1 MHFVDKII
9 PTLKKLIL
17 GLSDVTV
24 KLNNLSLKLVILTTI
39 LITHATYNQTFAKDK
54 LPADGFV
61 IALMGQYKALSS
73 ELQNNQ
79 FKRPLVL
86 KSNESS
92 DSLKGE
98 IYAVLDYPFAEVNNA
113 INNPDHWCDALILHI
128 NVKYCR
134 AVSSNTGAV
143 LNMNLGKKYDQLLA
157 ETYKAK
163 FNYESITAAANYFSV
178 ELKAADGP
186 LGTKDYR
193 IWVEA
198 TPVNNNQTFLHFTY
212 AYSFGLTG
220 RLAMR
225 GYLATIGKDKIGFS
239 IEPNQANGSQNY
251 IQGVRSVV
259 ERNTMRYYL
268 AIDAYLAAL
277 KESPENQQEAR
288 FEYWFDSTEQFAK
301 QLHEVEK
308 NEYLT
313 MKRKEAERQRIK

>member
-1 MHFVDKII
+1 MDFLNKTLPKLNKLVLSLINV
-9 PTLKKLIL
+9 TLKLHHLTFKVIILSSVLIM
-17 GLSDVTV
+17 
-24 KLNNLSLKLVILTTI
+24 
-39 LITHATYNQTFAKDK
+39 HAVYNQAFAKEK
-54 LPADGFV
+54 LAADGFV
-61 IALMGQYKALSS
+61 IALMGQYKALGS

-86 KSNESS
+86 KSNESP

-98 IYAVLDYPFAEVNNA
+98 IYAVLDYPFAEVDNA

-134 AVSSNTGAV
+134 AVTSNTGTV

-163 FNYESITAAANYFSV
+163 FNYESITAASNYFSV
-178 ELKAADGP
+178 EMKAADGP

-198 TPVNNNQTFLHFTY
+198 TPINNNQTFLHFTY

-225 GYLATIGKDKIGFS
+225 GYLATVGKDKIGFS
-239 IEPNQANGSQNY
+239 IEPNQANGAQNY

-277 KESPENQQEAR
+277 KESPENQQEKR

-301 QLHEVEK
+301 QLHEVGK
-308 NEYLT
+308 SEYLT

>member
-1 MHFVDKII
+1 MHYLNKTLFKLNKLLLKLKNVTLKII
-9 PTLKKLIL
+9 IL
-17 GLSDVTV
+17 S
-24 KLNNLSLKLVILTTI
+24 TI
-39 LITHATYNQTFAKDK
+39 LMPYVFYNQASAKDK
-54 LPADGFV
+54 LAAEGFV
-61 IALMGQYKALSS
+61 IALTGQYKALAS

-86 KSNESS
+86 KSNESP

-134 AVSSNTGAV
+134 AVTNNSGTV
-143 LNMNLGKKYDQLLA
+143 LNMNLGKKYDQPLA

-163 FNYESITAAANYFSV
+163 FNYESITTAANYFSV
-178 ELKAADGP
+178 EMKAADGP

-212 AYSFGLTG
+212 AYSFGFTG
-220 RLAMR
+220 RLAMK

-239 IEPNQANGSQNY
+239 TEPNQANGAQNY

-277 KESPENQQEAR
+277 KESPENQQEKR
-288 FEYWFDSTEQFAK
+288 FDSWYDGTEQFAK

-313 MKRKEAERQRIK
+313 MKRKEAERQRVK